1 MMMMMMKHEQKMMM
15 KKMMKNNMMMTHDET
30 DSGADN
36 DGRMVGWMMVMMP
49 QYKTSPLST
58 FLLKDW
64 QIAHRMIAVYKVC
77 VVHSTIAICKFG
89 CGKILNPNKYQFL
102 VVQYKLSHFQPNVG
116 EFPHVHCTS
125 CILQWRPY
133 TNQQKTLLNRNYSP
147 TFMSFHVISRG
158 CPQS

>member
-1 MMMMMMKHEQKMMM
+1 MMVMMMMK
-15 KKMMKNNMMMTHDET
+15 NDET
-30 DSGADN
+30 NSGPDN
-36 DGRMVGWMMVMMP
+36 DGRMDGWMMVMMP

-64 QIAHRMIAVYKVC
+64 QIAHGKIAVYKVC
-77 VVHSTIAICKFG
+77 VVHSTIALCKFG
-89 CGKILNPNKYQFL
+89 CVKILNPKKYQFL

-133 TNQQKTLLNRNYSP
+133 TNQQKTA
-147 TFMSFHVISRG
+147 T
-158 CPQS
+158 QS